1 MVCLLKKS
9 LYGLKQSPRQWYLRF
24 DQFMIVHGYLR
35 SQYDS
40 CVYCKFL
47 PSGDGIYLLLY
58 VDDMLIACKH
68 IEEIEKLKSEL
79 RSEFEMKDLCSASKI
94 LGMQVKRDR
103 AANTLFLTQA
113 GYVRKVLSKFDMV
126 TTKAVSTPLGTLSSC
141 QNNKNHMMMQI
152 LST

>member
-1 MVCLLKKS
+1 
-9 LYGLKQSPRQWYLRF
+9 
-24 DQFMIVHGYLR
+24 MIAHGYLR

-47 PSGDGIYLLLY
+47 LSEDGIYLLFY

-68 IEEIEKLKSEL
+68 IEEIEKHKSEL
-79 RSEFEMKDLCSASKI
+79 RSEFEMKDLGSASKI

-103 AANTLFLTQA
+103 AVKTLFLTHA
-113 GYVRKVLSKFDMV
+113 GYVRKVLNKFDMV
-126 TTKAVSTPLGTLSSC
+126 TTKVVSTHLGTLSSC
-141 QNNKNHMMMQI
+141 QNSKNYLMIQI